1 MTNAPINQTVVDSI
15 VKDYVVS
22 KLSNSEISNKY
33 NIHRSTVQRILKR
46 ANIVLSKRVLVTK
59 VNHNFFTDYNSKSC
73 YWAGFILADGY
84 IRPNR
89 PSLEIK
95 LQKKDVEHLNKF
107 KADIGFE
114 GKVTERDKYYDIS
127 ISSTQI
133 VSDLYINFDI
143 TNKKSLTCSI
153 SDKIPS
159 LFLKDFI
166 RGYFDGDG
174 CITFTTTNTINILGT
189 FQTLDRIRTFFF
201 EEGVTLRSKDK
212 PNIIHTGNIYQI
224 NYSGKSANKCLNI
237 LYSDADTFLDR
248 KFNLYLKAQ

>member
-1 MTNAPINQTVVDSI
+1 MGVNELIIS
-15 VKDYVVS
+15 DYVEN
-22 KLSNSEISNKY
+22 KLSNSEISKKY

-46 ANIVLSKRVLVTK
+46 NNVVLSKRVLVTK
-59 VNHNFFTDYNSKSC
+59 VNHNYFSNYNSKSC

-95 LQKKDVEHLNKF
+95 LQKKDVGHLNKF
-107 KADIGFE
+107 KVDIGFE

-127 ISSTQI
+127 ISSTKI
-133 VSDLYINFDI
+133 KNDLCNNFDI
-143 TNKKSLTCSI
+143 TNRKSLTCFI

-189 FQTLDRIRTFFF
+189 YKTVDGIRTFFF
-201 EEGVTLRSKDK
+201 EEGVRLRSKEK
-212 PNIIHTGNIYQI
+212 PDIIHTGKIYQI
-224 NYSGKSANKCLNI
+224 NYSGKSAIKCLNI
-237 LYSDADTFLDR
+237 LYKDAETFLDR
-248 KFNLYLKAQ
+248 KFELYLKSQ